1 MSRYNLLD
9 ESWIEVVSDQG
20 EQKDISLLDLFCH
33 AEKYRC
39 LAGEMETQN
48 FAMLRFLLAIV
59 QTVFSRF
66 DSNGEPYPFLEID
79 DQMRQVEDVDED
91 DAEDYTDALEETWK
105 QLWQAGHFPDIVC
118 QYLERWRD
126 HFYLFDDKY
135 PFFQVTKPDL
145 DLFLT
150 KKSPT
155 KMAGRNFN
163 RLISESG
170 NKTALF
176 SPIADEGK
184 KENKDY
190 MTSAEMAR
198 WLLMLQGY
206 IGLSD
211 KVSLVGKNQKPSK
224 GWLFD
229 IGGLYLEG
237 NNLYE
242 TILLNYLSDYQGG
255 KHNIYMQAPCWEVSG
270 KENIEKLIQGENINN
285 LAQLYT
291 NWSRAI
297 YIHPGWDEKKAE
309 IEIVKLPAI
318 EHKENFL
325 EPMTVWRFNE
335 TGDYKNHY
343 MPKKHRPEQAMW
355 RSFGLIAMRTSDI
368 RHQRRPEIL
377 CHLDR
382 IRQNIGSKE
391 VTIHAV
397 GMQDDGNATS
407 WVPVDEITDTMRVN
421 DFVISDTADMGWIV
435 RIDDTVN
442 MTKQIAAIYR
452 GFLSDVAVIRN
463 LDMKKAGKAF
473 VDSGT
478 EGLYQELN
486 EPFRNWLACIQP
498 EDSKDNKVA
507 EWYGVLKKITEDQVQ
522 MVILQ
527 ATTRDYI
534 GIEDNGHMIN
544 IVTAYKKLRNRI
556 IQKLG

>member
-9 ESWIEVVSDQG
+9 ESWIKVMSNQG
-20 EQKDISLLDLFCH
+20 EQREITLLDLFRH
-33 AEKYRC
+33 AEEYRC

-66 DSNGEPYPFLEID
+66 DSDGEPYPFLEVD

-91 DAEDYTDALEETWK
+91 DAEDYADAQEDTWNR
-105 QLWQAGHFPDIVC
+105 LWKAGHFPDIVC
-118 QYLERWRD
+118 QYLEKWRD

-135 PFFQVTKPDL
+135 PFCQVTKPEL
-145 DLFLT
+145 DAYLT
-150 KKSPT
+150 KKNPT

-184 KENKDY
+184 KVNKDH
-190 MTSAEMAR
+190 MTFAEMAR
-198 WLLMLQGY
+198 WILMLQGY

-237 NNLYE
+237 DNLYE
-242 TILLNYLSDYQGG
+242 TILLNDISAYQ
-255 KHNIYMQAPCWEVSG
+255 KQKYNIGMQSPCWEVSG
-270 KENIEKLIQGENINN
+270 KENMDRLMRGEHISN
-285 LAQLYT
+285 LSQLYT

-297 YIHPGWDEKKAE
+297 YIDPERDEENAE

-318 EHKENFL
+318 EHRDNFL
-325 EPMTVWRFNE
+325 EPMTVWHFNE
-335 TGDYKNHY
+335 TGDNKDHY
-343 MPKKHRPEQAMW
+343 TPKKHRPDQAMW
-355 RSFGLIAMRTSDI
+355 RSFGLITMRTSDEK
-368 RHQRRPEIL
+368 HQRRPEIL
-377 CHLDR
+377 GHLDR
-382 IRQNIGSKE
+382 IQQNIGNKQ
-391 VTIHAV
+391 VAIHAV

-407 WVPVDEITDTMRVN
+407 WVPVDEITDMLSVN
-421 DFVISDTADMGWIV
+421 DLVISDTSDSGWIV
-435 RIDDTVN
+435 RINDTVD
-442 MTKQIAAIYR
+442 MTKQIVTIYR
-452 GFLSDVAVIRN
+452 GFLTDIAEIRN
-463 LDMKKAGKAF
+463 MDMKKAGKAF
-473 VDSGT
+473 ADSGA
-478 EGLYQELN
+478 EGLYQALN
-486 EPFRNWLACIQP
+486 EPFRNWLARLQP
-498 EDSKDNKVA
+498 EDSKDGKIS
-507 EWYGVLKKITEDQVQ
+507 EWYEALKKITEDQVQ
-522 MVILQ
+522 MVIRQ

-534 GIEDNGHMIN
+534 GIENNGHMVN
-544 IVTAYKKLRNRI
+544 IVTAYKRLKNRI